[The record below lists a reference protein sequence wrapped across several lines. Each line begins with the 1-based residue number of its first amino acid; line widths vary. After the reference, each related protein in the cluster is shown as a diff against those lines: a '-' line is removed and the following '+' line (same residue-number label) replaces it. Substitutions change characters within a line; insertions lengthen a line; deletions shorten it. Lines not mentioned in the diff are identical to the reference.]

1 MNVVIAVDNI
11 FCFQLENHQSNCCM
25 KIQELLEADLRRR
38 TTTLLREER
47 VRQGSSSRA
56 PDDEYFI
63 TSLEN
68 SEWDSDN
75 ILRKSKGGKIF
86 VVITD
91 LLDFKVYL

>member
-47 VRQGSSSRA
+47 VRQSSSRP
-56 PDDEYFI
+56 PDVEYLFS
-63 TSLEN
+63 SLEN

-75 ILRKSKGGKIF
+75 ILRKSKGGK
-86 VVITD
+86 
-91 LLDFKVYL
+91 LL